1 MKNNYNLKNKALLLL
16 LMVVVGMAKAQQ
28 WQELHTG
35 VTEDL
40 YDVCCI
46 DTNTV
51 FVCGRD
57 GVILKTEDGGNSW
70 QEKYRQF
77 GDTWYRIKFFD
88 KNIGFVL
95 GDDNNYHN
103 KLFKTTDGGE
113 SWQDM
118 GSPFNEYN
126 VCTPSSCDL
135 FIVDEDTLY
144 VACDQLMK
152 SIDGGCSFSQLDI
165 EWIDET
171 QDLYFE
177 ENVGYIVFGSPG
189 MFIGTHMAKTT
200 DYGASWEEI
209 FTYDYDTEEE
219 GIKKTFF
226 HDKDH
231 VSVYGAFGYDENEY
245 HCEYNEIRT
254 EDGFATYQWLND
266 ENLPLEVWPPITG
279 VCFSD
284 FQNGIMV
291 CYLESFSYPYSRI
304 VSFQTRDGGNTWLEL
319 DVLDSPTVGY
329 PAISGCEG
337 VYYLACGSGRVY
349 KLEGTYDGVVE
360 GKDNVYI
367 FPNPVNDRVV
377 IEGIEAAEVQIYNVL
392 GQLVMSESSTNVIG
406 LESFLKGMYFI
417 SITDKEGRRYVHK
430 VVKE

>member
-1 MKNNYNLKNKALLLL
+1 MKSSVLFLLLAITGL
-16 LMVVVGMAKAQQ
+16 ANAQQ

-51 FVCGRD
+51 FVCGQN

-392 GQLVMSESSTNVIG
+392 GQLVTSEPSTNVIG

>member
-1 MKNNYNLKNKALLLL
+1 MKRLYFLKSAILLLL
-16 LMVVVGMAKAQQ
+16 LDITGLANAQQ

-152 SIDGGCSFSQLDI
+152 SIDSGCCFSQLDI

-392 GQLVMSESSTNVIG
+392 GQLVTSEPSTNVIG